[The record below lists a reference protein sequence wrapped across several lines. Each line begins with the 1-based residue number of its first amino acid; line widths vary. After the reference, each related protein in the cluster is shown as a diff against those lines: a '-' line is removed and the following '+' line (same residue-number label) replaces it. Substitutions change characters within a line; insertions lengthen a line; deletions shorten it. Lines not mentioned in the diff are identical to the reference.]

1 MALSRWDTEGGAGPS
16 GSQEG
21 SRKPLV
27 ADVEIFKFQD
37 QSIPAITSFFVLTFA
52 WTWLLEFIAILAKP
66 EAPVLSMVFSIV
78 SGFGPSIAALL
89 IIAFFSGRAGLIPWL
104 KNALNWRVGWQWY
117 ALAFF
122 IPPLMMLFAQAIH
135 WALGGTI
142 PTSPAVGHISLAIAN
157 FGIVFLIGGPLGE
170 EFGWRS
176 YAVPALGAKLGWRT
190 ASLLIGVIWGLWH
203 VPWFFTAGTAQSQMP
218 FVVFMLNIITGSVLF
233 SWLFLRSAGS
243 AIPALI
249 AHTSLNAFA
258 GILSI
263 IPTAETSRPYVLVT
277 GIMVLTAAWLL
288 LRSDG
293 QQTSNTRNQKA
304 A

>member
-1 MALSRWDTEGGAGPS
+1 MNNPLTPSIAEPAPDQSSLKLQSRMGSVLAISLFFVFTFTWSWVLGFAAIYTKVDGPIYSMALS
-16 GSQEG
+16 
-21 SRKPLV
+21 
-27 ADVEIFKFQD
+27 
-37 QSIPAITSFFVLTFA
+37 
-52 WTWLLEFIAILAKP
+52 IA
-66 EAPVLSMVFSIV
+66 

-89 IIAFFSGRAGLIPWL
+89 TVIFFSGRSGLFTWL

-122 IPPLMMLFAQAIH
+122 MPPLMMLLAQVVH
-135 WALGGTI
+135 WA
-142 PTSPAVGHISLAIAN
+142 PAVGHIPLTIAN
-157 FGIVFLIGGPLGE
+157 FGLVFLIGGPLGE

-176 YAVPALGAKLGWRT
+176 YALPALGAKLGWRS

-218 FVVFMLNIITGSVLF
+218 FVVFMLNIIAGSVLF

-243 AIPALI
+243 VIPALI

-277 GIMVLTAAWLL
+277 GILVAFACWLL
-288 LRSDG
+288 LRPDG
-293 QQTSNTRNQKA
+293 YLKSGELR
-304 A
+304 

>member
-1 MALSRWDTEGGAGPS
+1 MNNSLTPS
-16 GSQEG
+16 IAE
-21 SRKPLV
+21 P
-27 ADVEIFKFQD
+27 APD
-37 QSIPAITSFFVLTFA
+37 QSSLKLQCRMRSVFAISLFFVFTFT
-52 WTWLLEFIAILAKP
+52 WSWLLGFAAIYTKVDWP
-66 EAPVLSMVFSIV
+66 ILSMVLLIA

-89 IIAFFSGRAGLIPWL
+89 TIIVFSGRSGLFTWL

-142 PTSPAVGHISLAIAN
+142 PTSPAVGHISLTIAN
-157 FGIVFLIGGPLGE
+157 FGLVFLIGGPLGE

-176 YAVPALGAKLGWRT
+176 YAVPALGTKLGWRT

-203 VPWFFTAGTAQSQMP
+203 VPWFFTEGTAQSQMP
-218 FVVFMLNIITGSVLF
+218 FVVFMLNIIAGSVLF
-233 SWLFLRSAGS
+233 SWLFMRSAGS
-243 AIPALI
+243 VIPALI

-263 IPTAETSRPYVLVT
+263 IPTAETSRPYTLVT
-277 GIMVLTAAWLL
+277 GILVAIAVWLL
-288 LRSDG
+288 VSPAEHSTKDDM
-293 QQTSNTRNQKA
+293 Q
-304 A
+304 